1 MHLEHFCE
9 RWSRGFTKL
18 PKGSGHS
25 TGWDVLTL
33 AAGTVP
39 LPWGPVADPGW
50 GGRTITLLQTTNGI
64 RNNFASD
71 DLSLLM
77 SNIGSISS
85 KHFQSAPA
93 EGRHCHWLPG
103 FLSSTDHGHGGSQE
117 SWASWLLQ
125 VATVN
130 CSAEYNLRE
139 ELRSAARPGPGP
151 GGISTETHHF
161 PASKTDPPVMFRLSH
176 VVNCL

>member
-1 MHLEHFCE
+1 MHLEHYCE

-18 PKGSGHS
+18 SKGSGHS

-39 LPWGPVADPGW
+39 LPWGPVADPGR

-64 RNNFASD
+64 RSNFASD

-77 SNIGSISS
+77 RNIRSVSSN
-85 KHFQSAPA
+85 HFPSAPA

-103 FLSSTDHGHGGSQE
+103 FFSSTDNGHEGSRE

-125 VATVN
+125 VATVK
-130 CSAEYNLRE
+130 CSSLHTTYQKSWGRQ
-139 ELRSAARPGPGP
+139 PGTQGLVVFSPRRITFVHP
-151 GGISTETHHF
+151 
-161 PASKTDPPVMFRLSH
+161 KQNPPVMFLLSR

>member
-1 MHLEHFCE
+1 MHLEHYCE

-18 PKGSGHS
+18 SKGSGHS

-39 LPWGPVADPGW
+39 LPWGPVADPGR

-64 RNNFASD
+64 RSNFASD

-77 SNIGSISS
+77 RNIRSVSSN
-85 KHFQSAPA
+85 HFPSAPA

-103 FLSSTDHGHGGSQE
+103 FFSSTDNGHEGSRE

-125 VATVN
+125 VATIK
-130 CSAEYNLRE
+130 CSACIQPTRRAEVSSRAPRAWWYF
-139 ELRSAARPGPGP
+139 
-151 GGISTETHHF
+151 HQD
-161 PASKTDPPVMFRLSH
+161 ASLLYIQNRTPL
-176 VVNCL
+176 

>member
-1 MHLEHFCE
+1 MHLEHYCE

-33 AAGTVP
+33 AAGTAP
-39 LPWGPVADPGW
+39 LPLGPVADPCW

-77 SNIGSISS
+77 SNIRSISS

-103 FLSSTDHGHGGSQE
+103 FFSSTDNGHEGSQE

-125 VATVN
+125 VTTVK
-130 CSAEYNLRE
+130 CWAWIQPTRSAEVG
-139 ELRSAARPGPGP
+139 S
-151 GGISTETHHF
+151 
-161 PASKTDPPVMFRLSH
+161 PAQPRAWWYFHQDASLSRIQ
-176 VVNCL
+176 NRTPL